1 MNTFQVSV
9 KNKFN
14 ALKLKR
20 QRVGV
25 RFGNAKTQKMNQDA
39 RFLDKCKQLLS
50 FIGSLRRFYCFCD
63 NFVIK
68 YKAPS

>member
-1 MNTFQVSV
+1 MNTLQVSV

-20 QRVGV
+20 QRVGA
-25 RFGNAKTQKMNQDA
+25 RFENAKRKKTNQDA
-39 RFLDKCKQLLS
+39 RFLDKYKQLLS
-50 FIGSLRRFYCFCD
+50 FIESLRRFYCFCD

-68 YKAPS
+68 YKVPS